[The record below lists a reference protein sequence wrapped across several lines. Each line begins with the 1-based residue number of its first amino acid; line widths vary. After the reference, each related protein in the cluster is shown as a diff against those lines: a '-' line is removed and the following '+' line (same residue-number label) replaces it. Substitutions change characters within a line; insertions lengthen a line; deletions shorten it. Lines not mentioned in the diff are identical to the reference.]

1 MHRCIDIS
9 NINKD
14 RLKMER
20 LPLQEVVN
28 QEPRLSKGPTA
39 GIIYPAQQRWCG
51 TGAES
56 PRIAARGDQDQGH
69 PVTLLKDYH
78 QFLVRWGAMIL
89 TLPKHTH
96 THTRPPYYIPPNY
109 FLQIRIVKYIW
120 FKKQETKWGPRSLV
134 HTAHTNLNQTHLE
147 YFWILWKE
155 VFFLVLLW
163 GFAFFERIMNKVNAK
178 WRYDQDTNRK

>member
-1 MHRCIDIS
+1 MHHCIDIS

-20 LPLQEVVN
+20 LPLQEVVH

-51 TGAES
+51 IGAEG

-78 QFLVRWGAMIL
+78 QFLVR
-89 TLPKHTH
+89 
-96 THTRPPYYIPPNY
+96 
-109 FLQIRIVKYIW
+109 
-120 FKKQETKWGPRSLV
+120 
-134 HTAHTNLNQTHLE
+134 
-147 YFWILWKE
+147 
-155 VFFLVLLW
+155 
-163 GFAFFERIMNKVNAK
+163 
-178 WRYDQDTNRK
+178 